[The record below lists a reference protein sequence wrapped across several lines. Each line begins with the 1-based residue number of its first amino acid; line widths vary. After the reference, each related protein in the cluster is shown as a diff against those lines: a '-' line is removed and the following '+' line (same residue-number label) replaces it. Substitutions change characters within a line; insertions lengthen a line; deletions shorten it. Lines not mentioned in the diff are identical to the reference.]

1 MRNLLATVKEIKQ
14 DLAVFAKAV
23 KELRDAAEPFTSGD
37 IVDETEGTEPLMERL
52 EAAIKRV
59 DDFMPHEVAL

>member
-1 MRNLLATVKEIKQ
+1 MIPIEVI
-14 DLAVFAKAV
+14 
-23 KELRDAAEPFTSGD
+23 KELRDAAEPFISGN

-59 DDFMPHEVAL
+59 DSFMLHKSEVI